1 MIALNHASSRPC
13 SGSGLCS
20 GSMRTRHYY
29 PGAPGGARLSRRSR
43 CFVRAARNQRETK
56 TAQAAPPPAQPSLMD
71 TVKAQPALAAAAVA
85 AALAALAAVL
95 RAMGSEGSVESIRD
109 RGVMRTGNVAR
120 VDDDGKAMRNVNKVK
135 APELSEDAIMEARR
149 RRARDLK
156 ATDDLAGMD
165 IPDNHP
171 WAEKKDVN
179 DEDIDEIRQRL
190 KPTDR
195 EKRRGL

>member
-1 MIALNHASSRPC
+1 
-13 SGSGLCS
+13 
-20 GSMRTRHYY
+20 MRTRHYY

-71 TVKAQPALAAAAVA
+71 TVKAQPALAAAAA
-85 AALAALAAVL
+85 AAALAAVL

-195 EKRRGL
+195 ERRRGL